1 MAKLPAFEARSCV
14 FLMMIEAQLMRRV
27 EQLARNHRFI
37 CNSKRN
43 CENSANILYMCW
55 NSARDRAQSVL
66 LLALLMWP
74 DDTKRKKKVVQKK
87 ERIVC
92 VYDSLEVAATIF
104 KKIKNKKNKITK

>member
-1 MAKLPAFEARSCV
+1 
-14 FLMMIEAQLMRRV
+14 
-27 EQLARNHRFI
+27 
-37 CNSKRN
+37 
-43 CENSANILYMCW
+43 
-55 NSARDRAQSVL
+55 
-66 LLALLMWP
+66 MWP